1 MPWVELQL
9 CLVSASLSYYFV
21 LCYIWL
27 DLCTNFH
34 LGLLYFA
41 HQTDGDQWK
50 ITETYFCE
58 ETPPSPTNSKPSVYA
73 NWEEQDGEGRN
84 CSVLWRTDYFLRD
97 Q

>member
-1 MPWVELQL
+1 MRWVELQLCLVSASLSYYSVFVLHLVRLLLKMRRVELQL

-41 HQTDGDQWK
+41 HQTDGDQ
-50 ITETYFCE
+50 
-58 ETPPSPTNSKPSVYA
+58 
-73 NWEEQDGEGRN
+73 
-84 CSVLWRTDYFLRD
+84 
-97 Q
+97 